1 MSNSRLGIRLP
12 DERKR
17 KMPEYV
23 LLLHSTTNVF
33 DTLSPEEIQRIIQ
46 RYSGWRASLAEKGHA
61 ATGKKL
67 RDGTGRV
74 MKSGAGKPVIT
85 DGPYTEAR
93 EIIGGFF
100 AFTADSY
107 DHAVEL
113 AGDCPHL
120 QFGTIEIREVERVA
134 AG

>member
-1 MSNSRLGIRLP
+1 
-12 DERKR
+12 
-17 KMPEYV
+17 MPEYV
-23 LLLHSTTNVF
+23 LLLHSDDHVF
-33 DTLSPEEIQRIIQ
+33 DKLSPEEIQRIIQ
-46 RYSGWRASLAEKGHA
+46 RYARWRASLTERGHP

-74 MKSGAGKPVIT
+74 VKSGAGKPVVT
-85 DGPYTEAR
+85 DGPYTETR

-107 DHAVEL
+107 EQAVEL
-113 AGDCPHL
+113 AADCPHL
-120 QFGTIEIREVERVA
+120 EFGTIEIREVERIA

>member
-1 MSNSRLGIRLP
+1 MKGN
-12 DERKR
+12 E
-17 KMPEYV
+17 MPEYV
-23 LLLHSTTNVF
+23 LLLHSDSDVF
-33 DTLSPEEIQRIIQ
+33 KNLGPEEIQKIIQ
-46 RYSGWRASLAEKGHA
+46 RYGQWRASLAEKGHA
-61 ATGKKL
+61 ASGKKL

-100 AFTADSY
+100 AFNADSY
-107 DHAVEL
+107 EQAVEL
-113 AGDCPHL
+113 AANCPHL
-120 QFGTIEIREVERVA
+120 EFGSIEIREVERIA